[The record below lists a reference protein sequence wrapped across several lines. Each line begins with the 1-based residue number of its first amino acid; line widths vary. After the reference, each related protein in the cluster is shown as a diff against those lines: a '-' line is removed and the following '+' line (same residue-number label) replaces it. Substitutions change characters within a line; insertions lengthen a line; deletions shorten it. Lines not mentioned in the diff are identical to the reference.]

1 MRPGYPPP
9 ATVLKRGMPIKA
21 SEYVLCLYARRDE
34 AVEYTRETIAG
45 PNGWS
50 PAEHNCHDNVKAIA
64 EMDSRYSP
72 VNGWLVCDYGD
83 EVAFIAHSIL
93 HDNDGR
99 FIDIT
104 PPDGRPI
111 RQYPF
116 LIDDDEGYWPM
127 ANYSKTLYPLLLK
140 CPAHDRSPKEIRRM
154 VDETHAETHRHLFGG
169 GTDGDGE
176 S

>member
-1 MRPGYPPP
+1 
-9 ATVLKRGMPIKA
+9 MPIDA
-21 SEYVLCLYARRDE
+21 SDCVRRLYERRGE

-50 PAEHNCHDNVKAIA
+50 PTEHNCHDNVEAIA

-72 VNGWLVCDYGD
+72 VHGWLVCDYGD

-99 FIDIT
+99 YIDVT

-116 LIDDDEGYWPM
+116 LIDDDDGYWSM
-127 ANYSKTLYPLLLK
+127 ADYSKGLDPLLLK
-140 CPAHDRSPKEIRRM
+140 CPAHDRSPEEIRRM
-154 VDETHAETHRHLFGG
+154 VDETHAETHSHLFGG
-169 GTDGDGE
+169 GKDDVGDT
-176 S
+176 